1 MQLNSLEVTVPQ
13 QPNPNRSK
21 MLTLRRLCWLFC
33 PGNRQLQVGVL
44 INLLGQSHVDGIAS
58 LVEGPQQGNQ
68 TAGVASQSSLFG
80 VFREESL
87 SSPPPELQD
96 LDVKQQLTQA
106 VRAAVHCP
114 P

>member
-1 MQLNSLEVTVPQ
+1 
-13 QPNPNRSK
+13 

-44 INLLGQSHVDGIAS
+44 IILLGQSHVDGIAS

-68 TAGVASQSSLFG
+68 TAGVASQSSRFG
-80 VFREESL
+80 VFRKETL
-87 SSPPPELQD
+87 SFRPPPELQD
-96 LDVKQQLTQA
+96 LDAKQQLTQA

-114 P
+114 Q